1 MTGEVQGI
9 FLPGNIFNFDVGQL
23 LTFSFFKDDF
33 DEFFQCENMDFL
45 RFKGL
50 IGFDPR
56 FRYSHSYSRLT
67 KA

>member
-9 FLPGNIFNFDVGQL
+9 FLPGDIFNFNVGQL

-50 IGFDPR
+50 IGLTHDLGID
-56 FRYSHSYSRLT
+56 SHT
-67 KA
+67 AV

>member
-23 LTFSFFKDDF
+23 LAFSFFKDDF
-33 DEFFQCENMDFL
+33 DESFQCENMDFL

-50 IGFDPR
+50 IGLAHDLGFDA
-56 FRYSHSYSRLT
+56 HS
-67 KA
+67 AV